1 MKVKEMVKSG
11 SLESSDLLVMITPLT
26 EGEGLKLEINSI
38 VKKQYGDRIR
48 DIVMEVLNESELE
61 DSLILIQDRGALDYA
76 IKSRVETALSRIRNK
91 EEW

>member
-91 EEW
+91 EE

>member
-76 IKSRVETALSRIRNK
+76 IKSRMETALSRIRNK
-91 EEW
+91 EE